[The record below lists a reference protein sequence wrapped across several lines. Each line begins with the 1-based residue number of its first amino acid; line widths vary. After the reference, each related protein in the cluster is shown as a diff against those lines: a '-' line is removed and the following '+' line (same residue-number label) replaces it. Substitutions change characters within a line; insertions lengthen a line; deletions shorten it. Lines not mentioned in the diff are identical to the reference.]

1 MLIRDHFPAG
11 ASGQQLAP
19 STIMAV
25 PAAPRRADPRANATA
40 SGTGASQVLPT
51 QALTLTLSG
60 AVYPGALL
68 RQPDARP
75 GSQAGKPDQIQGHGA
90 SQLAHPACERMSREV
105 HILEGRY
112 R

>member
-1 MLIRDHFPAG
+1 MIREIRFGVGPITRWRRGHRGVSMLIRDHFPAG

-60 AVYPGALL
+60 AAYPELTA
-68 RQPDARP
+68 
-75 GSQAGKPDQIQGHGA
+75 
-90 SQLAHPACERMSREV
+90 PA
-105 HILEGRY
+105 
-112 R
+112 